1 MRICHICRSFP
12 PLVGGTE
19 THNYS
24 LVKYLSEKGYD
35 VDVIV
40 VRAPIELLKTTGYSK
55 NVIDK
60 VQKTEYSLP
69 ELKNVRIYNIPYPK
83 PIIGY
88 YKIWKKVKEIEGKYG
103 KLDII
108 DIHTHAFAIPFSKK
122 RKIILSLHF
131 FELICPHPTWPRPC
145 DPSLKKCSK

>member
-40 VRAPIELLKTTGYSK
+40 IRDPIELLKKTGYS
-55 NVIDK
+55 N
-60 VQKTEYSLP
+60 
-69 ELKNVRIYNIPYPK
+69 
-83 PIIGY
+83 
-88 YKIWKKVKEIEGKYG
+88 
-103 KLDII
+103 DII
-108 DIHTHAFAIPFSKK
+108 DEIQKK
-122 RKIILSLHF
+122 EYSNRRSLVLRKKGI
-131 FELICPHPTWPRPC
+131 RG
-145 DPSLKKCSK
+145 